1 MKIIIT
7 ERQQKL
13 LVESRNEKIKQFL
26 KKTLGVD
33 FTNNIQLITSR
44 FDVPS
49 IFIGECISTYSL
61 NKYLNFWGPMYLFEF
76 EGVKYLY
83 QDRGDED
90 SRFEWFMDE
99 NCNEFVDDE
108 IPEKLGISIAGLKF
122 SDVINSFFDEEN

>member
-13 LVESRNEKIKQFL
+13 IFESRDEKIKKFL

-33 FTNNIQLITSR
+33 FTNKIQLITSR

-49 IFIGECISTYSL
+49 VFIGECFSTFYI
-61 NKYLNFWGPMYLFEF
+61 NKMLNFWGPMYLFEI
-76 EGVKYLY
+76 ESTKYLY
-83 QDRGDED
+83 QDRGDI
-90 SRFEWFMDE
+90 EWFIDE
-99 NCNEFVDDE
+99 NCNDFVDDE

-122 SDVINSFFDEEN
+122 SDVINSFFEEEN

>member
-49 IFIGECISTYSL
+49 VFIGECISTFYI
-61 NKYLNFWGPMYLFEF
+61 NKMLNFWGPMYLFEI
-76 EGVKYLY
+76 ESTKYLY
-83 QDRGDED
+83 QDRGDI
-90 SRFEWFMDE
+90 EWFIDE
-99 NCNEFVDDE
+99 NCNDFVDDE
-108 IPEKLGISIAGLKF
+108 IPEKLGISITGLKF
-122 SDVINSFFDEEN
+122 SDVMNSFFEEEN